1 MTQYFLNA
9 SLMHPAL
16 TFFNRVFMIAAA
28 VIVCSLCGLPA
39 DDSIDIKNASR
50 GAVQFINDYL
60 STPHG
65 GFKEVIAW
73 VNKRPDVFPIF
84 KERLAKLYLDALKED
99 PECGY
104 GADAILAGIED
115 LGTKYKAIDTFYGR
129 AHIRVTLQAV
139 APTGCKHQVE
149 VVMMEDDDGKW
160 KVQSCG
166 DIQM

>member
-1 MTQYFLNA
+1 MHHRPRLLSLFGFLF
-9 SLMHPAL
+9 LGLVLFWIP
-16 TFFNRVFMIAAA
+16 IAE
-28 VIVCSLCGLPA
+28 A
-39 DDSIDIKNASR
+39 DDQEDINKASR
-50 GAVQFINDYL
+50 GAEKFINEYL

-65 GFKEVIAW
+65 SYKAVIAW
-73 VNKRPDVFPIF
+73 VNKRPDVYPIF

-115 LGTKYKAIDTFYGR
+115 LGTKYKAVDAFYGQ
-129 AHIRVTLQAV
+129 AHITVTLQAV
-139 APTGCKHQVE
+139 APAGCKHQVE

-166 DIQM
+166 DVSM

>member
-1 MTQYFLNA
+1 
-9 SLMHPAL
+9 MHPRPRL
-16 TFFNRVFMIAAA
+16 LSLFGFLFLGLVLFWTPIAE
-28 VIVCSLCGLPA
+28 A
-39 DDSIDIKNASR
+39 DDQEDINKASR
-50 GAVQFINDYL
+50 GAEKFINEYL
-60 STPHG
+60 FTTHG
-65 GFKEVIAW
+65 SYQAVIAW
-73 VNKRPDVFPIF
+73 VNKRPDVYPIF

-115 LGTKYKAIDTFYGR
+115 LGTKYKAVDAFYGQ
-129 AHIRVTLQAV
+129 AHITVTLQAV

-166 DIQM
+166 DVSM